1 MSMFIPAVR
10 STRKLKIAVDGPA
23 GAGKTLGALY
33 LASFLAEG
41 KRFACLDTEAGRAL
55 AYADR
60 VAFDH
65 APLAAPFH
73 TDKYLDAIKGMRDG
87 GYPVGVLDSLSHQW
101 DGDGGILQRKEAA
114 DVQGGNHFT
123 NWGPFT
129 KEYNKFR
136 EAIQQAPLHLV
147 CTMRSKMTYA
157 VEQGGKATPKKIGM
171 QPIQRDSFEYE
182 FDIVFNVQMSHRATV
197 SKDTTFL
204 FDSAA
209 GEVYDLTDPAIGRR
223 ILDWLN
229 TAKPLPP
236 SAKQRSTFAKILTA
250 DFWSDVERD
259 TYSKAETL
267 LTTASEYQ
275 SMLDD
280 LIALGTA
287 RKAADPGN
295 GA

>member
-1 MSMFIPAVR
+1 MSIFTPAVR
-10 STRKLKIAVDGPA
+10 SARKLKIAVDGPA
-23 GAGKTLGALY
+23 GAGKTLGALS
-33 LASFLAEG
+33 LASMLAEG
-41 KRFACLDTEAGRAL
+41 KRIAVGDTEAGRAL

-65 APLAAPFH
+65 APIAAPFT
-73 TDKYLDAIKGMRDG
+73 TDKYLQVLTAMKDG

-157 VEQGGKATPKKIGM
+157 MESGGKATPKKIGM

-182 FDIVFNVQMSHRATV
+182 FDLVFNVQMSHRATV

-204 FDSAA
+204 FDSSN
-209 GEVYDLTDPAIGRR
+209 GEVYDLTDPTIGRR

-229 TAKPLPP
+229 TAKPVPP
-236 SAKQRSTFAKILTA
+236 NAKQRAKFAQIVAATV
-250 DFWSDVERD
+250 WTNEERD

-267 LTTASEYQ
+267 ILSATDYQ

-287 RKAADPGN
+287 RKVSDPGV

>member
-1 MSMFIPAVR
+1 MFIPAVR

-23 GAGKTLGALY
+23 GAGKTIGALY
-33 LASFLAEG
+33 LAAALAEG
-41 KRFACLDTEAGRAL
+41 RRFACLDTEAGRAL

-65 APLAAPFH
+65 APLAAPF
-73 TDKYLDAIKGMRDG
+73 TTARYLEALEGMKAG

-157 VEQGGKATPKKIGM
+157 MEQGGKTTPKKIGM

-204 FDSAA
+204 FDSAN
-209 GEVYDLTDPAIGRR
+209 GEVYDLLDPAIGRR

-229 TAKPLPP
+229 TAKPVPP
-236 SAKQRSTFAKILTA
+236 SAKQRATFAKILESTVWTTA
-250 DFWSDVERD
+250 EKDA
-259 TYSKAETL
+259 YSKAETL
-267 LTTASEYQ
+267 ILTGSDYQ

-280 LIALGTA
+280 LIAEGTK
-287 RKAADPGN
+287 RKAADPGV